1 MTGMTSAHELGPL
14 EMEVLGIV
22 EKCGAQS
29 VSFIQAELQ
38 RRGSALA
45 YTTVMTVLSR
55 LYEKGALTRVKEGK
69 RFLYSSAHGSG
80 AIKAGMLKRIK
91 AALFQGRGASPVTAL
106 LEAEDLSK
114 ADLQELR
121 RWVNARLRER
131 TE

>member
-1 MTGMTSAHELGPL
+1 MTSAHELGPL

-22 EKCGAQS
+22 EKSGPQG
-29 VSFIQAELQ
+29 VSFIQAELK

-55 LYEKGALTRVKEGK
+55 LYEKGALTRVKDGK
-69 RFLYSSAHGSG
+69 RFVYSSAQGSG

-106 LEAEDLSK
+106 LDAEDLSK

-121 RWVNARLRER
+121 RWVNARLKER
-131 TE
+131 SE

>member
-1 MTGMTSAHELGPL
+1 MTSAHELGPL

-22 EKCGAQS
+22 EKSGPQG
-29 VSFIQAELQ
+29 VTFIQAELK
-38 RRGSALA
+38 RRGSVLA

-55 LYEKGALTRVKEGK
+55 LYEKGALTRVKDGK
-69 RFLYSSAHGSG
+69 RFVYSSAKGSG

-91 AALFQGRGASPVTAL
+91 TALFQGRGTSPVTAL
-106 LEAEDLSK
+106 LDAQELSK

-131 TE
+131 AE

>member
-1 MTGMTSAHELGPL
+1 MTSMTSAHELGPL

-22 EKCGAQS
+22 EKSGPQG
-29 VSFIQAELQ
+29 VSFIQAELK

-55 LYEKGALTRVKEGK
+55 LYEKGALTRVKDGK
-69 RFLYSSAHGSG
+69 RFVYSSARGSG

-106 LEAEDLSK
+106 LEAENLSK
-114 ADLQELR
+114 QDLQELK
-121 RWVNARLRER
+121 RWVNARLR
-131 TE
+131 

>member
-1 MTGMTSAHELGPL
+1 MTSAHELGPL

-22 EKCGAQS
+22 EKSGPQS
-29 VSFIQAELQ
+29 VTFIQAELK

-55 LYEKGALTRVKEGK
+55 LYEKGALTRVKDGK
-69 RFLYSSAHGSG
+69 RFVYSSAKGSG
-80 AIKAGMLKRIK
+80 AIKSGMLKRIK
-91 AALFQGRGASPVTAL
+91 AALFQGRGTSPVTAL
-106 LEAEDLSK
+106 LDAQDLSK

-131 TE
+131 AE

>member
-1 MTGMTSAHELGPL
+1 MSRMTSAHELGPL

-22 EKCGAQS
+22 EQS
-29 VSFIQAELQ
+29 GPQGVSFIQAELK

-55 LYEKGALTRVKEGK
+55 LYEKGALTREKDGK
-69 RFLYSSAHGSG
+69 RFLYSSAQGSS

-106 LEAEDLSK
+106 LDAEDLSN

-131 TE
+131 SE

>member
-1 MTGMTSAHELGPL
+1 MTSAHELGPL

-22 EKCGAQS
+22 ESSGPQG
-29 VSFIQAELQ
+29 VSFIQAELK

-55 LYEKGALTRVKEGK
+55 LYEKGALTRVKDGK

-106 LEAEDLSK
+106 LDAEDLSK

-131 TE
+131 SE

>member
-1 MTGMTSAHELGPL
+1 MTSAHELGPL

-22 EKCGAQS
+22 EKSGPQG
-29 VSFIQAELQ
+29 VTFIQAELK
-38 RRGSALA
+38 RRGSVLA

-55 LYEKGALTRVKEGK
+55 LYEKGALTRVKDGK
-69 RFLYSSAHGSG
+69 RFVYSSAKGSG

-91 AALFQGRGASPVTAL
+91 TALFQGRGASPVTAL
-106 LEAEDLSK
+106 LDAQELSK

-131 TE
+131 AE

>member
-1 MTGMTSAHELGPL
+1 MTSSHELGPL

-22 EKCGAQS
+22 EKCGPQS
-29 VSFIQAELQ
+29 VTFIQAELK

-55 LYEKGALTRVKEGK
+55 LYEKGALSRVKDGK
-69 RFLYSSAHGSG
+69 RFVYSSAKGSR

-91 AALFQGRGASPVTAL
+91 GALFQGRGASPVTAL
-106 LEAEDLSK
+106 LDSDDLSK
-114 ADLQELR
+114 ADLHELR

-131 TE
+131 AE

>member
-1 MTGMTSAHELGPL
+1 MTSAHELGPL

-22 EKCGAQS
+22 EKCGPQS
-29 VSFIQAELQ
+29 VTVLQAELK

-55 LYEKGALTRVKEGK
+55 LYEKGALTRVKDGK
-69 RFLYSSAHGSG
+69 RFVYSAAHGSR
-80 AIKAGMLKRIK
+80 AIKAGMLNRIK

-106 LEAEDLSK
+106 LETEKLST

-131 TE
+131 SE

>member
-1 MTGMTSAHELGPL
+1 MTSAHELGPL

-22 EKCGAQS
+22 EKCGPEGVTS
-29 VSFIQAELQ
+29 IQAELK
-38 RRGSALA
+38 RRGSPLA

-55 LYEKGALTRVKEGK
+55 LYEKGALTRVKDGK
-69 RFLYSSAHGSG
+69 RFVYSVARGSG

-91 AALFQGRGASPVTAL
+91 SALFQGRGGSPVTAL
-106 LEAEDLSK
+106 LDAEDLSK

-131 TE
+131 AE

>member
-1 MTGMTSAHELGPL
+1 MTSAHELGPL

-22 EKCGAQS
+22 DKCGPQG
-29 VSFIQAELQ
+29 VSFIQAELA

-55 LYEKGALTRVKEGK
+55 LYEKGALERVKDGK
-69 RFLYSSAHGSG
+69 RFVYSSAHGSR
-80 AIKAGMLKRIK
+80 ALKKGMLKRLK
-91 AALFQGRGASPVTAL
+91 SALFQGRGASPVTAL

-114 ADLQELR
+114 ADLHELR

-131 TE
+131 AE

>member
-1 MTGMTSAHELGPL
+1 MGLMTSAHELGPL

-22 EKCGAQS
+22 EKSGPQG
-29 VSFIQAELQ
+29 VTFIQAELK

-55 LYEKGALTRVKEGK
+55 LYEKGALTRVKDGK
-69 RFLYSSAHGSG
+69 RFVYSSAKGSG

-91 AALFQGRGASPVTAL
+91 TALFQGRGASPVTAL
-106 LEAEDLSK
+106 LDAQELSK

-131 TE
+131 AE